1 MDSLPYR
8 ATHSRVENDVGDD
21 IALADLFIAF
31 LFSVGLGNIHESGG
45 KRVVGNEGGSK
56 ANDGKQSDVVQCA
69 HGAEDEHEEH
79 CAENECRH
87 AHRLSDFAVREQ

>member
-31 LFSVGLGNIHESGG
+31 LFSIRFGDVNEGGG
-45 KRVVGNEGGSK
+45 KRVIGDEGGGK
-56 ANDGKQSDVVQCA
+56 ADDG
-69 HGAEDEHEEH
+69 E
-79 CAENECRH
+79 
-87 AHRLSDFAVREQ
+87 

>member
-1 MDSLPYR
+1 MTS
-8 ATHSRVENDVGDD
+8 
-21 IALADLFIAF
+21 LADLFIAF
-31 LFSVGLGNIHESGG
+31 LFSVGLGDVHKGGG
-45 KRVVGNEGGSK
+45 KRVVGNEGCCK
-56 ANDGKQSDVVQCA
+56 TNDGKQSDVVQCA